1 VKLNSAELTLIGSEI
16 LPGWHRGVAVR
27 D

>member
-1 VKLNSAELTLIGSEI
+1 VKLNSVELALIGSEI

>member
-1 VKLNSAELTLIGSEI
+1 VKLNSAELMLIGSEI

>member
-1 VKLNSAELTLIGSEI
+1 VKLNSVELTLIGSEI
-16 LPGWHRGVAVR
+16 LPGWHRGVAAR